1 MLGAFA
7 AGFVPEVWTQVATTI
22 VQVAV
27 GTAQEL
33 QRRHRSNTF
42 LDQMNQ
48 QLFEPRGLYALVM
61 TYKPEASKPVG
72 FERMDLNETIARYN
86 SHDAGRM
93 KEAMKELRIS
103 SGTSYGELMIP
114 QAAPLIYPGVD
125 EAALGTDAKKQ
136 NALKSAGNFMA
147 DYLDRRAQAKY
158 AYYHP
163 GSSLAS
169 DQPQHF
175 ASRFSDPNHAVNS
188 GSLVSLVT
196 GGMYDPRVRRE
207 AKRQRKNERRIARGR
222 MPRQYRLPK
231 DAREPKGIRRLL
243 TGNVLYLMV
252 VNLPSDR
259 EIAEAKDRLE
269 HLQKEKKHMYPG
281 PGVGSQ
287 GSQASGAH

>member
-7 AGFVPEVWTQVATTI
+7 AGFVPDVWAQVATTV

-61 TYKPEASKPVG
+61 TYKPEASKPID

-86 SHDAGRM
+86 AHDAGKM
-93 KEAMKELRIS
+93 KEAMKGLRIS
-103 SGTSYGELMIP
+103 SGTSYGEIMIP
-114 QAAPLIYPGVD
+114 KAAPLIYPGVD
-125 EAALGTDAKKQ
+125 EAALGNDAKKQ
-136 NALKSAGNFMA
+136 NALKSAGNFMG

-158 AYYHP
+158 AYSHP
-163 GSSLAS
+163 GSSLSS

-188 GSLVSLVT
+188 GSIISLVT
-196 GGMYDPRVRRE
+196 GGMYDPRARRE
-207 AKRQRKNERRIARGR
+207 AKRARRNERRVARGR
-222 MPRQYRLPK
+222 APRQYRLPK
-231 DAREPKGIRRLL
+231 DQREPKGIRRLL
-243 TGNVLYLMV
+243 TGNVLYLMI
-252 VNLPSDR
+252 VNLPSDG
-259 EIAEAKDRLE
+259 EIAEAKERLAK
-269 HLQKEKKHMYPG
+269 LQSQKKNIYPG
-281 PGVGSQ
+281 PGVGSH
-287 GSQASGAH
+287 GSQA